1 MLAHGRRKTRCGLT
15 RIPADGLSVTQWSP
29 LSLSSHLIIASAL
42 RGNYTCPQ
50 PGPFLPPEEF
60 LFCLFFPVLSV
71 SRYKPVPGP
80 RSPHSAIESLSTSSS
95 TARNRADHHNF
106 PFDFSLIFYAYL
118 CLNSLNFDFDFDIFF
133 IFIFNS
139 HFHRQLKRRGKRE
152 TNEYHGYKR
161 RRQRIFHCRRN
172 IHHPHSKWNHPLHR
186 AHLAVHQSHPRPC
199 LQGPPPPRMP
209 ALDTKRYESLQKTRN
224 KRDSHQRQQE
234 IDFFFAL
241 NLRNVVDLLPR
252 LLGSVVEAVRFLGP
266 ERCALSI
273 VEGNSPDGTADVLAA
288 LKPFFDDI
296 GLVYFYNTSDI
307 NPKKGPRIR
316 KLAQLRNL
324 ALKPLFKKKV
334 PVSDDT
340 TVLFIND
347 VAACTEDL
355 LELALQRRNLNADMT
370 CAMDWTYVAD
380 APSFYDVW
388 VARALN
394 GDLFFNVTQDGQ
406 WDYAWNLFWNEP
418 IAKARFDAHLPFQVF
433 ACWNGA
439 TAFTAAPLL
448 HGLRFRDS
456 KKDECFQGEPQLFC
470 KDMWFRGYR
479 KIAAIPSISLEYSDG
494 NGQQLKQ
501 LKGYTSEIVNKQD
514 FDKNRIE
521 WQYEPPEKI
530 PVLLIIRIT
539 SVASVISDPT
549 SLNALGSD
557 SIRRKRVA
565 NLARIRP
572 KLDLLKSLRAI
583 LLQSHLAHLRLA
595 PEATKLVLDNRTA
608 TGVGLALNDQLDN
621 LIHLE
626 DEALLE
632 ELVMISTRVA
642 LPRGGS
648 SRYLTR
654 L

>member
-1 MLAHGRRKTRCGLT
+1 MYRKILVLFVPALCFLLAATSLYLGRDHLT
-15 RIPADGLSVTQWSP
+15 RLSNLYLP
-29 LSLSSHLIIASAL
+29 LPLQHATEPTTTI
-42 RGNYTCPQ
+42 
-50 PGPFLPPEEF
+50 
-60 LFCLFFPVLSV
+60 
-71 SRYKPVPGP
+71 
-80 RSPHSAIESLSTSSS
+80 SLSTSLSFSTPTSVSQISTSTSTFSSSSSSAPTS
-95 TARNRADHHNF
+95 TASSSAKASVKQTSTTVTSADASAS
-106 PFDFSLIFYAYL
+106 PTAAETSTIPI
-118 CLNSLNFDFDFDIFF
+118 LNGTILST
-133 IFIFNS
+133 
-139 HFHRQLKRRGKRE
+139 E
-152 TNEYHGYKR
+152 
-161 RRQRIFHCRRN
+161 RISPY
-172 IHHPHSKWNHPLHR
+172 IKAILDPASKDR
-186 AHLAVHQSHPRPC
+186 PRLEC
-199 LQGPPPPRMP
+199 P
-209 ALDTKRYESLQKTRN
+209 ALDTKRYKSLQKTRN
-224 KRDSHQRQQE
+224 KRDSHERQQE

-324 ALKPLFKKKV
+324 ALKPLYKKKV

-406 WDYAWNLFWNEP
+406 WDHAWNLFWNEP
-418 IAKARFDAHLPFQVF
+418 VAKARFDAHLPFQVF

-501 LKGYTSEIVNKQD
+501 LKGYTSEVVNKQN

-521 WQYEPPEKI
+521 WQYEPPEKVKCM
-530 PVLLIIRIT
+530 PSFNNQYWLPWNET
-539 SVASVISDPT
+539 
-549 SLNALGSD
+549 
-557 SIRRKRVA
+557 
-565 NLARIRP
+565 LA
-572 KLDLLKSLRAI
+572 
-583 LLQSHLAHLRLA
+583 
-595 PEATKLVLDNRTA
+595 
-608 TGVGLALNDQLDN
+608 
-621 LIHLE
+621 
-626 DEALLE
+626 
-632 ELVMISTRVA
+632 
-642 LPRGGS
+642 
-648 SRYLTR
+648 
-654 L
+654 